1 MPIEPSIKIVNN
13 PYIQSFLF
21 KQYDD
26 NEKDWIEVNKK
37 SKLKKKEIKEGGF
50 CKNIEEIVKII
61 EEEFENSQ
69 NPICIYFRGFE
80 KEYVI
85 LKEVCKKYNKIF
97 LEEPQKYLPEIN
109 QTIEKM
115 ESLFKEIQNLL
126 VQMNA
131 GENENTDNIFCGELE
146 KYLSEISSL
155 KKGIYSDEKSNLY
168 WKYLQCIS
176 DISYILS
183 EKEKKEQQRLER
195 YKEVVESLEVHISYS
210 WKNVTLFNKSDLLK
224 KRSIKE
230 KFLDVAKDI
239 PDFTKELFGIG
250 YKKERNQIPD
260 KSISERIVDVVKDIP
275 DFTKELLGI
284 GYKKSTNSEIIELDM
299 DEKKDNTPER
309 NLEELKKSKEE
320 WENKCRILEDEIEHL
335 NSLIAKAQDLK
346 KDLELA

>member
-1 MPIEPSIKIVNN
+1 M
-13 PYIQSFLF
+13 
-21 KQYDD
+21 
-26 NEKDWIEVNKK
+26 
-37 SKLKKKEIKEGGF
+37 
-50 CKNIEEIVKII
+50 
-61 EEEFENSQ
+61 
-69 NPICIYFRGFE
+69 
-80 KEYVI
+80 
-85 LKEVCKKYNKIF
+85 
-97 LEEPQKYLPEIN
+97 EEPQKYLPEIN